1 MKAPAKSA
9 SSTAKKTTPASEL
22 EELKKQKAALE
33 KNLQEMAQLQE
44 ESRAIQ
50 EELERSHERNEQ
62 ILEQAVDSVVTIN
75 ADKII
80 TFYNKAAETMFGYAR
95 EEVLGQNVKMIVP
108 MEHRGNHDQYVDSN
122 MKTSVNKVVGKGRDL
137 EMVRKDG
144 STFWGNLSLS
154 KVEVGGRLQYTA
166 FIKNITEDRENKE
179 KAQQMQAAVNTG
191 FAAIE
196 FLPDGTI
203 LTANANFCKTMEYSE
218 ESEIVGKH
226 HRMFCDPA
234 YTNSAEY
241 ANFWTALAQGN
252 VNTGEF
258 ERVTKEGKRV
268 WLNASY
274 TPVKDADGHIRKVTK
289 IATDITDM
297 VAARLQGESV
307 KAAVDTG
314 WAFIEFDPDGIIVSV
329 NRNFLSVLG
338 YSEEKEVVGQH
349 HQIFCEEEYARSGA
363 YKKFWSDLAAGQI
376 QSGEFKRQTR
386 TGEEVWINASYTPI
400 KDFNGNVVKVIKIA
414 TDISALKTPILQV
427 RDIIASMAQGDLTRQ
442 FDMTAEGYVQE
453 MGDAL
458 NVAIENLNALLGSIG
473 KNADLVADS
482 SSGVLEKSEGA
493 KNNTAEVASAIAQM
507 AKGAQD
513 QALKTD
519 ESSKLVEQVKASSSD
534 MEEKANSIYR
544 TAEKGQQRCENGLKT
559 IKNLISNMGGIND
572 SATVTSESI
581 SILTQRAE
589 EIGRTLK
596 VITDI
601 AAQTNLLALNAAI
614 EAARAGDAGRGFA
627 VVAEEIRKLAEDSRR
642 SAIDIEKIIGDV
654 QKDTQSAS
662 KAIDTMSS
670 SVKDGSAAT
679 QEASEIFE
687 EIAQA
692 SSDTLN
698 FSKEIQ
704 QATSAQKASIDTVAK
719 NIEQIVVVA
728 EETAAGSEEVA
739 SSSQQLNSSMKDITE
754 ASNILSGVADD
765 LQKGIRQF
773 RLRDNAL

>member
-1 MKAPAKSA
+1 M
-9 SSTAKKTTPASEL
+9 
-22 EELKKQKAALE
+22 
-33 KNLQEMAQLQE
+33 
-44 ESRAIQ
+44 
-50 EELERSHERNEQ
+50 
-62 ILEQAVDSVVTIN
+62 
-75 ADKII
+75 
-80 TFYNKAAETMFGYAR
+80 
-95 EEVLGQNVKMIVP
+95 
-108 MEHRGNHDQYVDSN
+108 
-122 MKTSVNKVVGKGRDL
+122 
-137 EMVRKDG
+137 
-144 STFWGNLSLS
+144 
-154 KVEVGGRLQYTA
+154 
-166 FIKNITEDRENKE
+166 
-179 KAQQMQAAVNTG
+179 
-191 FAAIE
+191 
-196 FLPDGTI
+196 
-203 LTANANFCKTMEYSE
+203 
-218 ESEIVGKH
+218 
-226 HRMFCDPA
+226 
-234 YTNSAEY
+234 
-241 ANFWTALAQGN
+241 
-252 VNTGEF
+252 
-258 ERVTKEGKRV
+258 
-268 WLNASY
+268 
-274 TPVKDADGHIRKVTK
+274 
-289 IATDITDM
+289 
-297 VAARLQGESV
+297 

-314 WAFIEFDPDGIIVSV
+314 WAFIEFDPNGIIVSV

-414 TDISALKTPILQV
+414 TDISALKMPILQV

-458 NVAIENLNALLGSIG
+458 NVAIENLNALLGNIG
-473 KNADLVADS
+473 KNAGLVADS

-572 SATVTSESI
+572 SAKVTSESI

-679 QEASEIFE
+679 QEASDIFE

-754 ASNILSGVADD
+754 ASNILSGVADN

>member
-1 MKAPAKSA
+1 MKAPAKS
-9 SSTAKKTTPASEL
+9 SSGTTKKPASNSEL
-22 EELKKQKAALE
+22 DTLKKQKVALE
-33 KNLQEMAQLQE
+33 KSLEEMSQLQE
-44 ESRAIQ
+44 ESLAIQ
-50 EELERSHERNEQ
+50 EELERSQQRNKQ
-62 ILEQAVDSVVTIN
+62 L
-75 ADKII
+75 
-80 TFYNKAAETMFGYAR
+80 
-95 EEVLGQNVKMIVP
+95 
-108 MEHRGNHDQYVDSN
+108 
-122 MKTSVNKVVGKGRDL
+122 
-137 EMVRKDG
+137 
-144 STFWGNLSLS
+144 
-154 KVEVGGRLQYTA
+154 
-166 FIKNITEDRENKE
+166 
-179 KAQQMQAAVNTG
+179 QAAIDTG

-203 LTANANFCKTMEYSE
+203 LSANANFCKVMEYSE
-218 ESEIVGKH
+218 DEVVGKH
-226 HRMFCDPA
+226 HRIFCDPK

-241 ANFWTALAQGN
+241 ANFWAELAQGN
-252 VNTGEF
+252 INAGEF
-258 ERVTKEGKRV
+258 ERVTQEGKRV

-274 TPVKDADGHIRKVTK
+274 TPVKDADGHVLKVTK

-297 VAARLQGESV
+297 VAARLQGENV

-314 WAFIEFDPDGIIVSV
+314 WAFIEFDPTGIILSV

-386 TGEEVWINASYTPI
+386 TGKEVWINASYTPI
-400 KDFNGNVVKVIKIA
+400 KDLNGNVVKVIKIA
-414 TDISALKTPILQV
+414 ADISALKMPILQV

-458 NVAIENLNALLGSIG
+458 NVAIENLNALLGNIG
-473 KNADLVADS
+473 KNAGLVADA

-507 AKGAQD
+507 ARGAQD

-519 ESSKLVEQVKASSSD
+519 ESSKLVDQVKTSSSD
-534 MEEKANSIYR
+534 MEEKANSIYQ

-559 IKNLISNMGGIND
+559 IKNLVKNMNGIND

-589 EIGRTLK
+589 EIGRTLN

-662 KAIDTMSS
+662 KAIETMSS
-670 SVKDGSAAT
+670 SVKDGSVAT
-679 QEASEIFE
+679 QEASVIFE

-698 FSKEIQ
+698 FSKKIQ
-704 QATSAQKASIDTVAK
+704 EATSAQKSSIDTVAK

-754 ASNILSGVADD
+754 ASNILSGIADE

-773 RLRDNAL
+773 RLRDITR

>member
-9 SSTAKKTTPASEL
+9 SSTAKKTAPASEL
-22 EELKKQKAALE
+22 EELKKQKATLE
-33 KNLQEMAQLQE
+33 KSLEEMSQLQE
-44 ESRAIQ
+44 ESQAIQ
-50 EELERSHERNEQ
+50 EELEQSQQRNEQ
-62 ILEQAVDSVVTIN
+62 L
-75 ADKII
+75 
-80 TFYNKAAETMFGYAR
+80 
-95 EEVLGQNVKMIVP
+95 
-108 MEHRGNHDQYVDSN
+108 
-122 MKTSVNKVVGKGRDL
+122 
-137 EMVRKDG
+137 
-144 STFWGNLSLS
+144 
-154 KVEVGGRLQYTA
+154 
-166 FIKNITEDRENKE
+166 
-179 KAQQMQAAVNTG
+179 QAAIDTG

-196 FLPDGTI
+196 FLSDGTI
-203 LTANANFCKTMEYSE
+203 LTANANFCKVMEYSE
-218 ESEIVGKH
+218 DEVVGKH
-226 HRMFCDPA
+226 HRIFCDPK

-241 ANFWTALAQGN
+241 ANFWAELAQGN
-252 VNTGEF
+252 INAGEF

-274 TPVKDADGHIRKVTK
+274 TPVKDADGHVLKVTK

-297 VAARLQGESV
+297 VAARLQGENV

-314 WAFIEFDPDGIIVSV
+314 WAFIEFDPDGTIVSV

-386 TGEEVWINASYTPI
+386 TGEEVWINASYTPV

-414 TDISALKTPILQV
+414 TDISALKMPILQV

-458 NVAIENLNALLGSIG
+458 NVAIENLNALLGNIG
-473 KNADLVADS
+473 KNAGLVADS

-572 SATVTSESI
+572 SAKVTSESI

-679 QEASEIFE
+679 QEASDIFE

-754 ASNILSGVADD
+754 ASNILSGVADN

>member
-1 MKAPAKSA
+1 MQTSGLNWPKG
-9 SSTAKKTTPASEL
+9 
-22 EELKKQKAALE
+22 
-33 KNLQEMAQLQE
+33 
-44 ESRAIQ
+44 
-50 EELERSHERNEQ
+50 
-62 ILEQAVDSVVTIN
+62 ILN
-75 ADKII
+75 A
-80 TFYNKAAETMFGYAR
+80 
-95 EEVLGQNVKMIVP
+95 
-108 MEHRGNHDQYVDSN
+108 
-122 MKTSVNKVVGKGRDL
+122 
-137 EMVRKDG
+137 
-144 STFWGNLSLS
+144 
-154 KVEVGGRLQYTA
+154 
-166 FIKNITEDRENKE
+166 
-179 KAQQMQAAVNTG
+179 
-191 FAAIE
+191 
-196 FLPDGTI
+196 
-203 LTANANFCKTMEYSE
+203 
-218 ESEIVGKH
+218 
-226 HRMFCDPA
+226 
-234 YTNSAEY
+234 
-241 ANFWTALAQGN
+241 
-252 VNTGEF
+252 GEF
-258 ERVTKEGKRV
+258 ERVTQEGKRV

-274 TPVKDADGHIRKVTK
+274 TPVKDADGHVLKVIK

-297 VAARLQGESV
+297 VAARLQGENV

-314 WAFIEFDPDGIIVSV
+314 WAFIEFDPNGIILSV

-363 YKKFWSDLAAGQI
+363 YKKFWNDLATGQI

-386 TGEEVWINASYTPI
+386 TGEKVWINASYTPI

-414 TDISALKTPILQV
+414 ADISALKMPILQV

-458 NVAIENLNALLGSIG
+458 NVAIENLNALLGNIG
-473 KNADLVADS
+473 KNAGLVADA

-519 ESSKLVEQVKASSSD
+519 ESSKLVEQVKTSSSD
-534 MEEKANSIYR
+534 MEEKANSIYQ

-559 IKNLISNMGGIND
+559 IKNLIKNMDGIND

-589 EIGRTLK
+589 EIGRTLN

-662 KAIDTMSS
+662 KAIETMSS
-670 SVKDGSAAT
+670 SVKDGNVAT
-679 QEASEIFE
+679 QEASVIFE

-698 FSKEIQ
+698 FSKKIQ
-704 QATSAQKASIDTVAK
+704 EATTAQKSSIDTVAK

-739 SSSQQLNSSMKDITE
+739 SSSQTAQQQHE
-754 ASNILSGVADD
+754 GHHRG
-765 LQKGIRQF
+765 Q
-773 RLRDNAL
+773 

>member
-1 MKAPAKSA
+1 MKAPAKS
-9 SSTAKKTTPASEL
+9 SSTTKKTTPNTEL
-22 EELKKQKAALE
+22 ETLKKQKVALE
-33 KNLQEMAQLQE
+33 KSLEEMSQLQE

-50 EELERSHERNEQ
+50 EELEQSQQRNKQ
-62 ILEQAVDSVVTIN
+62 L
-75 ADKII
+75 
-80 TFYNKAAETMFGYAR
+80 
-95 EEVLGQNVKMIVP
+95 
-108 MEHRGNHDQYVDSN
+108 
-122 MKTSVNKVVGKGRDL
+122 
-137 EMVRKDG
+137 
-144 STFWGNLSLS
+144 
-154 KVEVGGRLQYTA
+154 
-166 FIKNITEDRENKE
+166 
-179 KAQQMQAAVNTG
+179 QAAIDTG
-191 FAAIE
+191 FATIE

-203 LTANANFCKTMEYSE
+203 LTANANFCKVMEYSE
-218 ESEIVGKH
+218 DEVVGKH
-226 HRMFCDPA
+226 HRIFCDPK

-241 ANFWTALAQGN
+241 ANFWAELAQGRIN
-252 VNTGEF
+252 AGEF
-258 ERVTKEGKRV
+258 ERVTQEGKRV

-274 TPVKDADGHIRKVTK
+274 TPVKDADGHVMKVTK

-297 VAARLQGESV
+297 VAARLQGENV

-314 WAFIEFDPDGIIVSV
+314 WAFIEFDPTGIILSV

-414 TDISALKTPILQV
+414 ADISALKMPILQV

-458 NVAIENLNALLGSIG
+458 NVAIENLNALLGNIG
-473 KNADLVADS
+473 KNAGLVADA
-482 SSGVLEKSEGA
+482 SSGVLEKSESA

-519 ESSKLVEQVKASSSD
+519 ESSKLVEQVKTSSSD
-534 MEEKANSIYR
+534 MEEKANSIYQ

-559 IKNLISNMGGIND
+559 IKNLIKNMDGIND

-589 EIGRTLK
+589 EIGRTLN

-662 KAIDTMSS
+662 KAIETMSS
-670 SVKDGSAAT
+670 SVKDGNVAT
-679 QEASEIFE
+679 QEASVIFE

-698 FSKEIQ
+698 FSKKIQ
-704 QATSAQKASIDTVAK
+704 EATSAQKSSIDTVAK

-754 ASNILSGVADD
+754 ASNILSSIADE

-773 RLRDNAL
+773 RLRDITR